1 METTMSAG
9 QKVLSA
15 EQVEK
20 FQRDGFLVVR
30 SLFDREEADILRRT
44 AKADA
49 AFKEHAYDLKDGEG
63 GTAKLVLWNKAG
75 EDLYGTV
82 ARCHRI
88 VDAMEQLLGDEVYHY
103 HSKMSIKE
111 PFTGGAWAWHQDYG
125 YWYQNGCLYPDM
137 ASVFLAVD
145 PNTRENGCMQVLKGS
160 HRMGRI
166 EHGRYGDQTGAD
178 PERTDAAMKVMDLVY
193 VELDPGD
200 ALFFH
205 SNTLHRS
212 DQNKSPNPRWSL
224 LCCYNTKHNNPYKA
238 SHHPFYEKLEKVP
251 DSRLKEMAEQIF
263 TAATEFWDPA
273 RDQTVG
279 AAKR

>member
-1 METTMSAG
+1 METI
-9 QKVLSA
+9 LSEA
-15 EQVEK
+15 QFQQ
-20 FQRDGFLVVR
+20 FQRDGYLIVPA
-30 SLFDREEADILRRT
+30 LFDREEADLMRHVAR
-44 AKADA
+44 ADR
-49 AFKEHAYDLKDGEG
+49 AFEKHAYPLKDGEG

-75 EDLYGTV
+75 EDLYGTI
-82 ARCHRI
+82 ARCHR
-88 VDAMEQLLGDEVYHY
+88 VVNAMEQLLGDEVYHY

-111 PFTGGAWAWHQDYG
+111 PLTGGAWAWHQDYG
-125 YWYQNGCLYPDM
+125 YWYQNGCLFPDM
-137 ASVFLAVD
+137 ASVFIAVD
-145 PNTRENGCMQVLKGS
+145 PNTRENGCMQLLRGS
-160 HRMGRI
+160 HLMGRV

-178 PERTDAAMKVMDLVY
+178 PERTDAAMKILELVY
-193 VELDPGD
+193 AEMAPGD

-251 DSRLKEMAEQIF
+251 DARVKEVGAKMF
-263 TAATEFWDPA
+263 AASAEFWDPA

-279 AAKR
+279 TNTG